1 MGKIKMAQLAVQ
13 CDEQPLKVKR
23 VAYKDFF
30 EVAPTKVIKK
40 MVLNARGNDKVA
52 MILALGDMED

>member
-1 MGKIKMAQLAVQ
+1 MAQLAIQ

-30 EVAPTKVIKK
+30 ELLPTKLIKK

-52 MILALGDMED
+52 MVIKRLYVGIINI

>member
-1 MGKIKMAQLAVQ
+1 MAQLAIQ

>member
-1 MGKIKMAQLAVQ
+1 MVQLAIQ

-30 EVAPTKVIKK
+30 EVAPTKLIKK

-52 MILALGDMED
+52 MILALGDLNE